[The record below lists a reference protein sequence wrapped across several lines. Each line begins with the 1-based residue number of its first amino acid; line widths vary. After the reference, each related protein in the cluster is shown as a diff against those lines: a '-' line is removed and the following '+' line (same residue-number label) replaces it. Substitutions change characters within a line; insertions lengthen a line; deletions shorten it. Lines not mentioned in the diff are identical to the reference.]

1 MNRTLI
7 NLIKKV
13 THQHPHTWDNM
24 LPLFEFAY
32 NQTPN
37 STTGIPPFLANQG
50 YLPSTPAA
58 LLAASYTLTESS
70 KPTAE
75 FIQQIRKTFATVH
88 TQIREAEEKEKAQI
102 QRRENAKRGSPQFH
116 VGDQVLMYWPPFQTY
131 SKTPRKQRLRYEGPF
146 TIIDVISLHCVRLD
160 GLGSHMPPTI
170 NIEYLHHYH
179 KTQHE
184 TLQRLRHTN

>member
-1 MNRTLI
+1 MGTKVHLASTHHPQTNGLTERMNRTLI

-58 LLAASYTLTESS
+58 LLTASYTLTALS

-75 FIQQIRKTFATVH
+75 FVQHIRKTFAKVH
-88 TQIREAEEKEKAQI
+88 EQIREAEEKEKAQI
-102 QRRENAKRGSPQFH
+102 QKHENAKRGSPQFQI
-116 VGDQVLMYWPPFQTY
+116 GDQGTHVLATISNIFKNTTQT
-131 SKTPRKQRLRYEGPF
+131 KTTLRRTIHNHRHNFTTLRPIGRLGKSY
-146 TIIDVISLHCVRLD
+146 V
-160 GLGSHMPPTI
+160 
-170 NIEYLHHYH
+170 
-179 KTQHE
+179 
-184 TLQRLRHTN
+184 TNH

>member
-1 MNRTLI
+1 MEICLKYDGHKVHLASTHHPQTNGLTERMNRTLI

-58 LLAASYTLTESS
+58 LLAASYTTHGTF
-70 KPTAE
+70 KTYCR
-75 FIQQIRKTFATVH
+75 ICDNTFAKLLLRCIYKFV
-88 TQIREAEEKEKAQI
+88 
-102 QRRENAKRGSPQFH
+102 RRRKKKKHKFKNVKMPKRGSHNFKL
-116 VGDQVLMYWPPFQTY
+116 VTRY
-131 SKTPRKQRLRYEGPF
+131 SCTGHHFKYIQR
-146 TIIDVISLHCVRLD
+146 
-160 GLGSHMPPTI
+160 
-170 NIEYLHHYH
+170 HHANKDYATKGH
-179 KTQHE
+179 S
-184 TLQRLRHTN
+184 

>member
-1 MNRTLI
+1 MIGTKVHLASTHHPQTNGLTERMNRTLI

-58 LLAASYTLTESS
+58 LLAASYTLTAPS

-75 FIQQIRKTFATVH
+75 FVQHIRKTFAKVH
-88 TQIREAEEKEKAQI
+88 EQIREAEEKEKAQI
-102 QRRENAKRGSPQFH
+102 QKRENAKRGSPQFQI
-116 VGDQVLMYWPPFQTY
+116 GDQVLMYWPPFQTY
-131 SKTPRKQRLRYEGPF
+131 SRTPRKQRLRYEGPF
-146 TIIDVISLHCVRLD
+146 TIIDIISPHC
-160 GLGSHMPPTI
+160 I
-170 NIEYLHHYH
+170 
-179 KTQHE
+179 
-184 TLQRLRHTN
+184 